1 MARRLGISRSS
12 LYYKPK
18 RPEID
23 LEKQYLNATSA
34 IEPNSRIKNL
44 KLIKN

>member
-1 MARRLGISRSS
+1 MSKKFFFKQTITSRV
-12 LYYKPK
+12 
-18 RPEID
+18 D

>member
-1 MARRLGISRSS
+1 MSEKFFFKQTITGRV
-12 LYYKPK
+12 
-18 RPEID
+18 D